1 MSNRLGNFR
10 AIYLAALCCI
20 GSFLFAYDTG
30 IVGGVLT
37 LSAFEDDFRY
47 TKAQSTNINSNCVS
61 ILQAGAFFGCF
72 LVWPITE
79 RIGRRFAIMGSSL
92 VFCLG
97 GILQVVNTH
106 SIGAFYAGRV
116 ISGFGVGAATV
127 LVPMF
132 SAEMS
137 PKSMRGTLG
146 SFFQLFFSL
155 GVCVSY
161 WYGFRLISQSR
172 GCVRSAN
179 NLGLGLITE
188 FNNTL
193 HQVRSSGRFPS
204 DYSLFLALLS
214 DSVCC

>member
-1 MSNRLGNFR
+1 MTESGAGDKMSNSLGNFR

-37 LSAFEDDFRY
+37 LEAFENDFRY

-79 RIGRRFAIMGSSL
+79 RFGRRLAIMGSSL
-92 VFCLG
+92 VFCVG

-161 WYGFRLISQSR
+161 WYLFPRLYPIILQ
-172 GCVRSAN
+172 
-179 NLGLGLITE
+179 
-188 FNNTL
+188 
-193 HQVRSSGRFPS
+193 
-204 DYSLFLALLS
+204 YSLSIYA
-214 DSVCC
+214 